1 MTEKTTISK
10 NTIMIALTVLI
21 AAILYN
27 PILGGPGESDDPL
40 VSLSYLQTVTR
51 FGEIEMRK
59 NQEFPIESG
68 STFILVDGNAE
79 LRGVGDYNLLD
90 LTSGKSQKR
99 AKNVSE
105 SHLYVVTGGSD
116 VMLTAR
122 GDVTILVNGG
132 DANPSRHGMK

>member
-1 MTEKTTISK
+1 MTEKRTISK
-10 NTIMIALTVLI
+10 NAFMFAFIILII
-21 AAILYN
+21 AALYK

-51 FGEIEMRK
+51 FGEIELRK
-59 NQEFPIESG
+59 NQEFPIEPG
-68 STFILVDGNAE
+68 STFILVDGKAE

-90 LTSGKSQKR
+90 LTSGKASKR
-99 AKNVSE
+99 AKNLSK

-132 DANPSRHGMK
+132 YANPSRHGM